1 MATLL
6 EKVKVLVTANLHALV
21 DQALKSNSLAVV
33 DQYVR
38 QVEDQLGNLEDA
50 AATVGGELKSLQ
62 RKLEEHRA
70 KAAELDQAIDGF
82 LVDGNDAAAAAAQ
95 SRLNGTQQL
104 VDTYQSQLTRQE
116 TEYQQLLEAKT
127 ALEARHATMQQ
138 QRAELQSLLE
148 LAKSKEIV
156 VKTMKGLDAVMGS
169 GDSDVSRIA
178 QSIYARLDKA
188 TAAIELRGG
197 NLDDQIDQV
206 LGRRA
211 INAQLEA
218 RKQRLAL
225 QSPPDVKELP
235 APDK

>member
-1 MATLL
+1 
-6 EKVKVLVTANLHALV
+6 
-21 DQALKSNSLAVV
+21 
-33 DQYVR
+33 
-38 QVEDQLGNLEDA
+38 VEDQLANLEDA

-62 RKLEEHRA
+62 RKLEEHKV
-70 KAAELDQAIDGF
+70 KATELDRAIDGF
-82 LVDGNDAAAAAAQ
+82 LLDRNETAAAATQ

-104 VDTYQSQLTRQE
+104 VETYQEQLARQE
-116 TEYQQLLEAKT
+116 AEYRKLLEAKV
-127 ALEARHATMQQ
+127 AMEARHATMQQ

-156 VKTMKGLDAVMGS
+156 VKTMKGLDAIMGS
-169 GDSDVSRIA
+169 GDSDVTRIA

-206 LGRRA
+206 LGRNA

-225 QSPPDVKELP
+225 NAPPEIKELP
-235 APDK
+235 SPDEK